1 MTKHRYIICAV
12 LITTFLPLYSTNTT
26 RANGSNWPQFRGPNS
41 SGLAAEGQ
49 NPPVKFGPKQNLLW
63 KTPVPSGHS
72 SPCIWGNHIFLTGYN
87 KETKKLEVFCIDR
100 SSGNIRWRRI
110 VPTEQIEKV
119 HSISSPATATPATD
133 GERIYL
139 YFGSYGLLC
148 YDLGG
153 SLQWTVPLPIPKA
166 RLNSGTGTSPIVSGE
181 LVILNS
187 DEQNDPHL
195 LAVDCHNG
203 KTVWKQPQP
212 PAVSA
217 LSAFGATSYSTPV
230 VWGHQLVIHRTGE
243 IVAYAAKDG
252 SRMWS
257 VGAVTNGTSTPVIG
271 NNVLYVGTWSNLGEP
286 DLRITLPDFQMLV
299 EQYDK
304 NDDMQISKME
314 FPDDLAV
321 SRRPEAGN
329 VSSGGEIY
337 VKPFF
342 NMFDVNKNGSIDETE
357 WKGVFALLSALSQ
370 EHGLVAI
377 KPDGKDDITSTHI
390 LWQEKRNV
398 PEVPAPLY
406 YNGRVYMIKNGGIV
420 SCMNAISGK
429 LLYRERLGASGPYY
443 SSPICANGRI
453 YIASGK
459 GVITVFAA
467 GDTLQVLAM
476 NNLEERVLATP
487 AIVEHKLYVRTAK
500 YLYAFGE

>member
-1 MTKHRYIICAV
+1 MTKHQYIIRITLICV
-12 LITTFLPLYSTNTT
+12 LLLMHSTNTT
-26 RANGSNWPQFRGPNS
+26 GANGHMWPQFRGPNA
-41 SGLAAEGQ
+41 SGHAAEGQ
-49 NPPVKFGPKQNLLW
+49 NPPVEFGPEQNLLW
-63 KTPVPSGHS
+63 KTPLPSGHS

-87 KETKKLEVFCIDR
+87 KEKKKLEVFCIER
-100 SSGNIRWRRI
+100 SSGNIRWTRI
-110 VPTEQIEKV
+110 VHTEQIEKV
-119 HSISSPATATPATD
+119 HSINSPATATPATD

-148 YDLGG
+148 YDFEG
-153 SLQWTVPLPIPKA
+153 SVQWTVPLPIPKT
-166 RLNSGTGTSPIVSGE
+166 RLNFGTGTSPIISGE

-195 LAVDCHNG
+195 LAVDRHSG

-212 PAVSA
+212 PAASA

-243 IVAYAAKDG
+243 IVAYAAEDG
-252 SRMWS
+252 ARVWS

-271 NNVLYVGTWSNLGEP
+271 NNVLYIGTWSNLGEP
-286 DLRITLPDFQMLV
+286 ELRIKLPDFQMLV

-304 NDDMQISKME
+304 NGDMQISKME
-314 FPDDLAV
+314 FPGDLAV
-321 SRRPEAGN
+321 SRRPETGK
-329 VSSGGEIY
+329 VFGGE
-337 VKPFF
+337 VTLKPFF
-342 NMFDVNKNGSIDETE
+342 NMFDQNKNGSIDEIE

-377 KPDGKDDITSTHI
+377 KPGGKDDITRTHI

-406 YNGRVYMIKNGGIV
+406 YKGRVYMIKNGGIV
-420 SCMNAISGK
+420 SCMNANSGK

-443 SSPICANGRI
+443 SSPICADGRI
-453 YIASGK
+453 YIASNK
-459 GVITVFAA
+459 GVFTAFAA
-467 GDTLQVLAM
+467 GDTLRVFGRNDLK
-476 NNLEERVLATP
+476 ERIFATP
-487 AIVEHKLYVRTAK
+487 AIVDNKIYVRTAK
-500 YLYAFGE
+500 HLYAFGE